1 MGVEEFAVQRDLK
14 GAGAVLAALVSGD
27 LEIGEFF
34 FQRPSQLLELGPV
47 VSLLA
52 VFDVEFHGG
61 GSLLW
66 EGESRAQE
74 TS

>member
-1 MGVEEFAVQRDLK
+1 MDEFAVEDNLE
-14 GAGAVLAALVSGD
+14 GADAVFAAFVSGD

-52 VFDVEFHGG
+52 VFDVELHGG
-61 GSLLW
+61 GSLL
-66 EGESRAQE
+66 
-74 TS
+74 